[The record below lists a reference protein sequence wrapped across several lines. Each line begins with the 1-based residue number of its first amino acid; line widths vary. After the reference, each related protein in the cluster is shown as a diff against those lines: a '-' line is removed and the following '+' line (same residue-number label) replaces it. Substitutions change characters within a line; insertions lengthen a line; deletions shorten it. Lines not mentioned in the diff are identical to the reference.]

1 MAEKL
6 TNTDVFYAEQA
17 PEVIAK
23 KAGVSV
29 NNVFYAEQDPRK
41 LAKALNVAVDSVFY
55 YKQDPNKLAN
65 EYTGGVTPPAPA
77 TLVSIAITTPPTKT
91 VYTVGEI
98 LDITGMVVT
107 GTYSDDSTK
116 VETVTADNVT
126 GFSSDTPG
134 ETTCT
139 VPVSGKTPTF
149 TVTVNEA

>member
-91 VYTVGEI
+91 VYTVGGA

-116 VETVTADNVT
+116 VESVTADNVT
-126 GFSSDTPG
+126 GFSSDTAG
-134 ETTCT
+134 EKTCT
-139 VPVSGKTPTF
+139 VTVSGKTATF
-149 TVTVNEA
+149 TVTVNIA

>member
-29 NNVFYAEQDPRK
+29 NDVFYAEQDPRK

-55 YKQDPNKLAN
+55 YKQDPNKLVN

-91 VYTVGEI
+91 VYTVGEA

-116 VETVTADNVT
+116 VEAVTLLDVT
-126 GFSSDTPG
+126 GFSSDTAG
-134 ETTCT
+134 KKTCT
-139 VPVSGKTPTF
+139 VTVSGKTATF
-149 TVTVNEA
+149 TVTVNVA

>member
-77 TLVSIAITTPPTKT
+77 TLVSIAITTHPTKI

-126 GFSSDTPG
+126 GFSSDTAG
-134 ETTCT
+134 EKTCT
-139 VPVSGKTPTF
+139 VTVSGKTATF
-149 TVTVNEA
+149 TVTVNVA

>member
-77 TLVSIAITTPPTKT
+77 TLVSIAITALPTKT
-91 VYTVGEI
+91 VYTVGGA

-116 VETVTADNVT
+116 VESVTDDNVT
-126 GFSSDTPG
+126 GFSSDTAG
-134 ETTCT
+134 EKPCT
-139 VPVSGKTPTF
+139 VTVRGKTATF

>member
-29 NNVFYAEQDPRK
+29 NDVFYAEQDPRK

-91 VYTVGEI
+91 VYTVGEA

-116 VETVTADNVT
+116 VESVTADNVT
-126 GFSSDTPG
+126 GFSSDTAG
-134 ETTCT
+134 EKTCT
-139 VPVSGKTPTF
+139 VTVSGKTATF
-149 TVTVNEA
+149 TVIVNEA

>member
-77 TLVSIAITTPPTKT
+77 TLVSIAITTLPTKT

-126 GFSSDTPG
+126 GFSSDTAG
-134 ETTCT
+134 EKTCT
-139 VPVSGKTPTF
+139 VTVSGKTATF
-149 TVTVNEA
+149 TVTVNVA

>member
-77 TLVSIAITTPPTKT
+77 TLVSIAITTPSTKT
-91 VYTVGEI
+91 VYTVGEA

-116 VETVTADNVT
+116 VESVTADNVT
-126 GFSSDTPG
+126 GFSSDTAG
-134 ETTCT
+134 EKTCT
-139 VPVSGKTPTF
+139 VTVSGKTATF

>member
-91 VYTVGEI
+91 VYTVGGA
-98 LDITGMVVT
+98 LDITGMIVT

-116 VETVTADNVT
+116 VESVTADNVT
-126 GFSSDTPG
+126 GFSSDTAG
-134 ETTCT
+134 EKTCT
-139 VPVSGKTPTF
+139 VTVSGKTATF

>member
-77 TLVSIAITTPPTKT
+77 TLVSIAITTPPTKI
-91 VYTVGEI
+91 VYTVGEA

-107 GTYSDDSTK
+107 GTYSDDFTK
-116 VETVTADNVT
+116 VESVTADNVT
-126 GFSSDTPG
+126 GFSSDTAG
-134 ETTCT
+134 EKTCT
-139 VPVSGKTPTF
+139 VTVSGKTATF

>member
-91 VYTVGEI
+91 VHTVGEA

-116 VETVTADNVT
+116 VESVTADNVT
-126 GFSSDTPG
+126 GFSSDTAG
-134 ETTCT
+134 EKTCT
-139 VPVSGKTPTF
+139 VTVSGKTATF

>member
-29 NNVFYAEQDPRK
+29 NDVFYAEQDPRK

-77 TLVSIAITTPPTKT
+77 TLVSIAITTLPTKR
-91 VYTVGEI
+91 VYTVGGA

-116 VETVTADNVT
+116 VESVTADNVT
-126 GFSSDTPG
+126 GFSSDTAG
-134 ETTCT
+134 EKTCT
-139 VPVSGKTPTF
+139 VTVRGKTATF